1 MATAKGPLF
10 SEQAQGTI
18 GTTLVYSSSNGFQR
32 VTAKKLKYKKIKHRY
47 FDNQTLIQWAAGCI
61 NQYPNQMQTIYKPL
75 ASAANLPLQAYM
87 VERLR
92 ACLKVQNSLKLPTN
106 TNGLYIGTV
115 AARCTVIKTKTKIIV
130 CPPPYP
136 GINIDGWIITFS
148 NSTVN
153 YLNRTQVAGYTQ
165 RGTWSTTE
173 WWPNTQFRISAIAID
188 SQNGTWQGNRFYTTI
203 ST

>member
-10 SEQAQGTI
+10 SESAQGAI
-18 GTTLVYSSSNGFQR
+18 GSGLVFSTSNGFQR
-32 VTAKKLKYKKIKHRY
+32 VTAKKLKYKQIKHRY
-47 FDNQTLIQWAAGCI
+47 FDNQTLVQWAAGCI
-61 NQYPNQMQTIYKPL
+61 NQYPTQMTAIYKPL
-75 ASAANLPLQAYM
+75 ASAAGLPLQAFM

-92 ACLKVQNSLKLPTN
+92 SCLSVQNSLKIPTN
-106 TNGLYIGTV
+106 TNGTYAGTV

-130 CPPPYP
+130 CLPAYP
-136 GINIDGWIITFS
+136 STNIDGWIITFS

-153 YLNRTQVAGYTQ
+153 YLNRTQVAGYTT

-173 WWPNTQFRISAIAID
+173 WWPNTQFRISAVAID

>member
-18 GTTLVYSSSNGFQR
+18 GDTLVYSTSNDFQR
-32 VTAKKLKYKKIKHRY
+32 VTAKKLKYKQIKHRY

-61 NQYPNQMQTIYKPL
+61 NQYPQQMESIYKPL
-75 ASAANLPLQAYM
+75 AAAAGLPLQAFM
-87 VERLR
+87 MKRLKE
-92 ACLKVQNSLKLPTN
+92 CLKVQTSLKLPTN
-106 TNGLYIGTV
+106 TLGTYLGTV

-130 CPPPYP
+130 ATPPYP
-136 GINIDGWIITFS
+136 SISIDGWIITFS

-153 YLNRTQVAGYTQ
+153 YLNRTQVAGYTE

-173 WWPNTQFRISAIAID
+173 WWPNALFRISAIAID
-188 SQNGTWQGNRFYTTI
+188 SQNGTWQGNRFYTTV